1 MIYFW
6 FVSKKIMSAA
16 IYPIGITFILVVVAL
31 ILSWNHRRRVARL
44 IFALAG
50 LTLLVF
56 SLGWTGHTLV
66 KALEDEAG
74 PYVDPAKLRETGIKY
89 IVVLGGT
96 AVKPDKSP
104 ADRWDRSVLRLLE
117 GWRLWREIP
126 NSKLVL
132 SGGAVSYADA
142 MAVLPEWLGVPE
154 NAMILETRALDTDD
168 EARLFEPIVGTHPFA
183 LVTSAT
189 HIPRAMSMF
198 RGRGMRPIACPCDFR
213 ATRTPPLYELC
224 LPKADWLN
232 DSEIALHEYYGRLFY
247 WFKGLAQ

>member
-1 MIYFW
+1 
-6 FVSKKIMSAA
+6 MSAA
-16 IYPIGITFILVVVAL
+16 IYPIGLTFILVVVAL
-31 ILSWNHRRRVARL
+31 ILSWNHRRRAARL

-50 LTLLVF
+50 LTLFVF

-74 PYVDPAKLRETGIKY
+74 PYVDPPKLRETGIKY

-96 AVKPDKSP
+96 AVKHDKSP

-117 GWRLWREIP
+117 GWRLWRETP
-126 NSKLVL
+126 NSRLVL

-154 NAMILETRALDTDD
+154 DAMILETRALDTVD

-183 LVTSAT
+183 LVTSAI

-213 ATRTPPLYELC
+213 ATRTPSLYELC

-232 DSEIALHEYYGRLFY
+232 DSEMALHEYYGRLFY
-247 WFKGLAQ
+247 WLKGLARQRGFQED